1 MPLVALLLPLGVLA
15 GALTTVAGLGGGMLL
30 LLALSLVAG
39 PAEALAITAPAL
51 LAGNLHR
58 LVVHRR
64 EVDRRVAG
72 AFALGAL
79 PGSIAGGALAVAMPP
94 GALQMLLIAATALAV
109 ARALGLISFRPPAAA
124 LTPAGFGIGA
134 AGATSGGAGLLVSPL
149 LLSAGLTG
157 TAYIATGAAAG
168 VTMHLGRLVAYGA
181 GGLVTRGSLLS
192 SAALAAAILSGNLL
206 GERARRRLDAE
217 RSRRIEVG
225 VLVGCVALAV
235 AGIRG

>member
-1 MPLVALLLPLGVLA
+1 MLLAALLLPMGILA

-30 LLALSLVAG
+30 LLAISLLAG

-64 EVDRRVAG
+64 EVDRRVAV

-79 PGSIAGGALAVAMPP
+79 PGSLAGGALALALPAA
-94 GALQMLLIAATALAV
+94 ALQVLLLGATALAV
-109 ARALGLISFRPPAAA
+109 ARAFGLWSFRPPAAA

-134 AGATSGGAGLLVSPL
+134 VAATTGGAGLLVSPL

-157 TAYIATGAAAG
+157 TTYIATGAAAG
-168 VTMHLGRLVAYGA
+168 VAMHLGRIAAYGA
-181 GGLVTRGSLLS
+181 GGLVTRASLLT
-192 SAALAAAILSGNLL
+192 SAALAAAILGGNLV
-206 GERARRRLDAE
+206 GERARRHLDADL
-217 RSRRIEVG
+217 SRRIELG
-225 VLVGCVALAV
+225 ALCGCVALAL
-235 AGIRG
+235 AGIH